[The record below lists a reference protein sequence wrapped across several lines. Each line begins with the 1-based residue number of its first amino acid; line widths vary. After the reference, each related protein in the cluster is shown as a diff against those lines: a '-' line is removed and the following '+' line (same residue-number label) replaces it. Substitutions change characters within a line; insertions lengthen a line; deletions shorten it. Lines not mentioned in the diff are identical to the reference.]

1 MISFIKEQF
10 GDTYAASILSND
22 KESKVCFRKMSDLK
36 APPKCLDKPK
46 EDKVVDIVCTFD
58 NLFIEY

>member
-1 MISFIKEQF
+1 MINFFKEKT

-36 APPKCLDKPK
+36 APRKCLDKPRG
-46 EDKVVDIVCTFD
+46 D
-58 NLFIEY
+58 